1 MLVITFVILEVLVRF
16 LSTENVAHVELFMNK
31 KHRYLLPLPTDS
43 ASFYGG
49 ATENKNA
56 DSYRMYDDTLGWSH
70 RAWGLDDKDFAC
82 FANNKG
88 IRISEAAFKR
98 KEKAKK
104 HYKILTIGD
113 SFTHGDAVSCEDSWP
128 YLLEQKSGVS
138 VGNLGVGGYGIQQAL
153 LRLMYNG
160 VTADTV
166 LFGVIWGDFERAI
179 EPVYTFYQGG
189 NKTKPMIK
197 FDGGT
202 YSLINV
208 PVLIP
213 EEFYFKKKEHKDPIF
228 DLIPN
233 FDANVFSDG
242 LWTQSYFLRLLVSM
256 QHQKKY
262 FKEKPIYLTEGANL
276 EYCVKIF
283 ELFNQY
289 CDENGM
295 YGKIVFLDTRL
306 NFVHKEKWNLENPW
320 GLVEEKMAEKRIP
333 FVDFHEELYSTFQEN
348 RDNLIHPEEKLHYS
362 PKGNN
367 LVANLLMKDLEIIED
382 KN

>member
-1 MLVITFVILEVLVRF
+1 MILEVFVRF

-43 ASFYGG
+43 NSFHPG
-49 ATENKNA
+49 AAEKGNT
-56 DSYRMYDDTLGWSH
+56 DSYRVYDDTLGWSH
-70 RAWGLDDKDFAC
+70 RAWGQDDKDFVC
-82 FANNKG
+82 FANNRG
-88 IRISEAAFKR
+88 MRISEEKYR
-98 KEKAKK
+98 KKAKAKK

-128 YLLEQKSGVS
+128 YILEQKSGIS

-153 LRLMYNG
+153 LRLMYSG
-160 VTADTV
+160 ITADTV

-179 EPVYTFYQGG
+179 DPVYTFYQGG

-197 FDGGT
+197 FDGDAH
-202 YSLINV
+202 SLVNV
-208 PVLIP
+208 PVLKP
-213 EEFYFKKKEHKDPIF
+213 EEFYFKKKKHKDPIF
-228 DLIPN
+228 ALIPDFN
-233 FDANVFSDG
+233 ANVFSNT
-242 LWTQSYFLRLLVSM
+242 LWTKSYFLRLLVSIN
-256 QHQKKY
+256 HQKKH
-262 FKEKPIYLTEGANL
+262 FKETPVYLTKGENL

-289 CDENGM
+289 CNENGM

-320 GLVEEKMAEKRIP
+320 SLVEEMLTGGSIP
-333 FVDFHEELYSTFQEN
+333 FVDFHEELYSTFQKS
-348 RDNLIHPEEKLHYS
+348 RDNLIHSKEKLHYS

-367 LVANLLMKDLEIIED
+367 LVAHLLMKDLEIIED